1 MLSGAERS
9 SVPQITPL
17 PIDPRLSEILAELRE
32 HRRLVLVAPP
42 GAGKTTRV
50 PPAMVRSGLLTPD
63 HPGVIVLQ
71 PRRVAARATA
81 ARIADEQNWVL
92 GEEVGYQVRFERRIS
107 ARTILRI
114 QTEGILNRQLLDD
127 PLLEGVGAVVLDEF
141 HERSLHAD
149 LALALLREIQ
159 RDVRPDLNIVVM
171 SATLDI
177 EPVARFLDDCPV
189 VRVEGRTFPID
200 VSYHPSVRPASPEA
214 IEPLVRELLANRSA
228 AGHVLVFLPGMAEIR
243 RIQKAIEPLAA
254 DHGAVVLPLH
264 GSLPADEQ
272 DLALRPCPQTKI
284 ILATNVAETSLTIDG
299 VTTVIDTGLAR
310 IAHHD
315 PQRGFDRLDLA
326 RISQAS
332 AAQRA
337 GRAGRTGPGRC
348 LRLWSE
354 REQRMLAPFELAE
367 VHRVDLCGA
376 VLALHSWGVPDAGQ
390 FAWYDR
396 PAPERLDAARR
407 LLVSLGAL
415 EPDQNRITP
424 LGRQMLELP
433 VHPRLARL
441 LIAAGREGMI
451 RQGATLA
458 ALLSEKDLA
467 IRESGTGLA
476 ATSRR
481 PTSARGLSDV
491 LSRIDWLAEA
501 ESGRFAPSLQ
511 ARSID
516 PAAARQAARARDDL
530 IRVAA
535 KMTTTRGQY
544 SRPGDDE
551 SLLKWL
557 ILAYPDRVVRRR
569 GSEHTGV
576 MVGGRGVRLGR
587 DSIVRDGE
595 LFLALDPREE
605 RRQGTLELQV
615 SIASIVEL
623 SWLEELVPELLRRER
638 ATVFDFARERV
649 VGVTRLWY
657 QDLLLREDASQTVD
671 PALASATLAAALR
684 DQAASLFRDDP
695 AAATWLARFEFVKQ
709 AVPELDWPEI
719 GDSAFESMLE
729 QLCQGRT
736 RVDEIRQ
743 ADKIASLEG
752 LCNPVQRREL
762 GHSAP
767 LTLQVP
773 SGRQLRLVY
782 EPDRPPV
789 LAVRLQEIFGWTET
803 PRLGRGRV
811 PVLLHLL
818 GPNSRPV
825 QITADLKSFWTTTY
839 HQVRKDLRRRY
850 PKHSWPEDPL
860 TAQPSRGP
868 GKKPG

>member
-1 MLSGAERS
+1 MTL
-9 SVPQITPL
+9 L
-17 PIDPRLSEILAELRE
+17 PIDQRLPEILANLRE

-50 PPAMVRSGLLTPD
+50 PPAMARSGLLAPD
-63 HPGVIVLQ
+63 RPGLIVLQ

-81 ARIADEQNWVL
+81 ARIAEEQGWTL
-92 GEEVGYQVRFERRIS
+92 GDQVGYQVRFERRIS

-127 PLLEGVGAVVLDEF
+127 PFLEGIGAVVLDEF

-159 RDVRPDLNIVVM
+159 RDVRPDLIIVVM
-171 SATLDI
+171 SATLDV

-189 VRVEGRTFPID
+189 VRVEGLGFPVD

-214 IEPLVRELLANRSA
+214 IEPLVREFLANRSA

-243 RIQKAIEPLAA
+243 RIQKAIEPTAA
-254 DHGAVVLPLH
+254 HHGALVLPLH
-264 GSLPADEQ
+264 GLLPVEEQ
-272 DLALRPCPQTKI
+272 DRALRPCPQTKI
-284 ILATNVAETSLTIDG
+284 ILATNIAETSLTIDG
-299 VTTVIDTGLAR
+299 VTTVIDSGLAR

-315 PQRGFDRLDLA
+315 SQRGFDRLDLG

-376 VLALHSWGVPDAGQ
+376 VLTLHSWGVHDAGH
-390 FAWYDR
+390 FAWYDC

-415 EPDQNRITP
+415 ESELHRITP
-424 LGRQMLELP
+424 LGRRMLELP

-441 LIAAGREGMI
+441 LIAAGREAMI

-467 IRESGTGLA
+467 IRESGTRPA
-476 ATSRR
+476 ATGRR
-481 PTSARGLSDV
+481 RNSARGLSD
-491 LSRIDWLAEA
+491 LFSRIDCLAEA
-501 ESGRFAPSLQ
+501 EAVRFAPSLR
-511 ARSID
+511 ARGID
-516 PAAARQAARARDDL
+516 PAAARQAARVRDDL
-530 IRVAA
+530 IRLAA
-535 KMTTTRGQY
+535 KTTNTPGQFP
-544 SRPGDDE
+544 RPADDE
-551 SLLKWL
+551 TLLKWL

-569 GSEHTGV
+569 GSEDTGV

-605 RRQGTLELQV
+605 RRRGTLELQV

-623 SWLEELVPELLRRER
+623 AWLEELVPELLRRER
-638 ATVFDFARERV
+638 ATVFDPGRQRV

-671 PALASATLAAALR
+671 PGVASATLAAALR
-684 DQAASLFRDDP
+684 EQAALLFREDP
-695 AAATWLARFEFVKQ
+695 AAATWLARFEFLSQ
-709 AVPELDWPEI
+709 AVPELEWPEI
-719 GDSAFESMLE
+719 GESAFASMLE

-743 ADKIASLEG
+743 ADKIACAGKSL
-752 LCNPVQRREL
+752 
-762 GHSAP
+762 
-767 LTLQVP
+767 
-773 SGRQLRLVY
+773 
-782 EPDRPPV
+782 
-789 LAVRLQEIFGWTET
+789 
-803 PRLGRGRV
+803 
-811 PVLLHLL
+811 
-818 GPNSRPV
+818 
-825 QITADLKSFWTTTY
+825 
-839 HQVRKDLRRRY
+839 
-850 PKHSWPEDPL
+850 
-860 TAQPSRGP
+860 
-868 GKKPG
+868 